1 MKQKLHNAEE
11 LTVKYAL
18 NELDPT
24 EAKLL
29 ERAFKDDQDLLIEA
43 ESQRRTWQR
52 VSALPTIEPPAGLI
66 EDTIRLAV
74 ANRYVKR
81 SRVFSLTPA
90 WRWAAAASILAM
102 VSIPLMNS
110 MSDSPVQTVGMEQTV
125 PAPVQADADAP
136 WVDRRDVLRLQQN
149 QANTASAS
157 RTSTDSTAQLR
168 PIDPNSP
175 GTASQ
180 PVKTLQQTGAKSD
193 PN

>member
-29 ERAFKDDQDLLIEA
+29 ERALLDDQDLLIEA

-52 VSALPTIEPPAGLI
+52 VSALPLIEPPAGLI

-74 ANRYVKR
+74 AGRVPKQ
-81 SRVFSLTPA
+81 SRIFSMTPA
-90 WRWAAAASILAM
+90 WRWAAAASILAV
-102 VSIPLMNS
+102 VSLPLLNV
-110 MSDSPVQTVGMEQTV
+110 MSDTPAETVGVEQTV
-125 PAPVQADADAP
+125 PAPTIDHAP
-136 WVDRRDVLRLQQN
+136 WVDRRDVLRLQQST
-149 QANTASAS
+149 ANTASAARS
-157 RTSTDSTAQLR
+157 TTDSTSQLR

-180 PVKTLQQTGAKSD
+180 PVKTLQQTGAKTD
-193 PN
+193 PK

>member
-29 ERAFKDDQDLLIEA
+29 ERALKDDQDLLIEA

-74 ANRYVKR
+74 AGRVPKR
-81 SRVFSLTPA
+81 TRIFSLTPA
-90 WRWAAAASILAM
+90 WKWAAAASILAI
-102 VSIPLMNS
+102 VSLPLMDR
-110 MSDSPVQTVGMEQTV
+110 MSDAPIEPVGQEQSV
-125 PAPVQADADAP
+125 PAPTTGDAP
-136 WVDRRDVLRLQQN
+136 WVDRRDVLRLHQAP
-149 QANTASAS
+149 ANTASAS
-157 RTSTDSTAQLR
+157 RTTTDSTAQLR

-175 GTASQ
+175 GMASQ
-180 PVKTLQQTGAKSD
+180 PVKSLQQTGAKSD
-193 PN
+193 PK

>member
-29 ERAFKDDQDLLIEA
+29 DRAIKEDQDLLIEA

-52 VSALPTIEPPAGLI
+52 VSVLPTIQPPIGLV

-74 ANRYVKR
+74 AGRAPQKAR
-81 SRVFSLTPA
+81 IFSMQPA
-90 WRWAAAASILAM
+90 WRWAAAASILA
-102 VSIPLMNS
+102 VISLPLVNSIT
-110 MSDSPVQTVGMEQTV
+110 DSPSATVGVEQASPV
-125 PAPVQADADAP
+125 PTAGDSP
-136 WVDRRDVLRLQQN
+136 WVDRQDVLRLQQGA
-149 QANTASAS
+149 ANTASAS
-157 RTSTDSTAQLR
+157 RTTTDSTTQLR
-168 PIDPNSP
+168 PIDPISP

-180 PVKTLQQTGAKSD
+180 PVKSLQQTGAKTV

>member
-18 NELDPT
+18 NELDPD
-24 EAKLL
+24 ESKLL
-29 ERAFKDDQDLLIEA
+29 DRAVKEDQDLLIEA

-52 VSALPTIEPPAGLI
+52 VSALPLIQPPAGLI

-74 ANRYVKR
+74 AGRVPKQ
-81 SRVFSLTPA
+81 SRIFSMTPA
-90 WRWAAAASILAM
+90 WRWAAAASILAV
-102 VSIPLMNS
+102 VSLPLLNV
-110 MSDSPVQTVGMEQTV
+110 MSDTPVETVGVEQTI
-125 PAPVQADADAP
+125 PAPSTDDAP
-136 WVDRRDVLRLQQN
+136 WVDRQDVLRLQN

-157 RTSTDSTAQLR
+157 KTLPDSTTQLR

-175 GTASQ
+175 GSASR

-193 PN
+193 PK